1 MSTRFPACVALF
13 VVLLGLSIRPASAQP
28 VPPSRPRSNP
38 FQNLFFPK
46 GQAVPN
52 AGLGMGG
59 NLAAPAGNA
68 NQLGVIG
75 QPVLLKGP
83 DGKSTPYLMLPLQTQ
98 PAVFANYGHWYSR
111 TGNLGHWYPGG
122 FKGGLGVLAG
132 SVGGGLGGFS
142 GPQVG
147 TGMGMGTGISTG
159 FGGGFR
165 TGNLGPA
172 GFGPQPTPA
181 FGLRIGGR

>member
-1 MSTRFPACVALF
+1 MSSRFPACVTLF
-13 VVLLGLSIRPASAQP
+13 VVLLGLSVRPATAQP

-38 FQNLFFPK
+38 FQNLFYPK

-52 AGLGMGG
+52 AGFGMGN
-59 NLAAPAGNA
+59 NLAAPAGNV
-68 NQLGVIG
+68 NQLGVVG

-111 TGNLGHWYPGG
+111 SGNLGHWYSGG
-122 FKGGLGVLAG
+122 FKGGLGALAG

-147 TGMGMGTGISTG
+147 TGMGMGMG

-165 TGNLGPA
+165 TASLGSA
-172 GFGPQPTPA
+172 GFGTQPTPTPA